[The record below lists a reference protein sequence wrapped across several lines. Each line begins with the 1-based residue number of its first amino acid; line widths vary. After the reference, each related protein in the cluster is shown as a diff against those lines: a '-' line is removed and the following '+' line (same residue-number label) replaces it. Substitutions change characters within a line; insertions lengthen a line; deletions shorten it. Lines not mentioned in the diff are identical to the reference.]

1 MLAAWVSLLETIPY
15 LFPGLA
21 AARIFIPEAEERGE
35 RVRPCVGS
43 EVPRGRARTGTR
55 PELAGASLPP
65 VLQPCSPWLQLLPF
79 LKRFKSFK

>member
-1 MLAAWVSLLETIPY
+1 MSLLETIPNFSQGWQ
-15 LFPGLA
+15 LLTF
-21 AARIFIPEAEERGE
+21 FIPEAEERGE

-65 VLQPCSPWLQLLPF
+65 VLQPCSPWLRLLPF